1 MSTPARERGSTSVA
15 DRAVRRIAERAAT
28 EALAPGE
35 VRTTRS
41 SASVRGRRARVAVT
55 VTLPYPE
62 VLDDA
67 GERVRSHVAD
77 RTQRLTGLV
86 VPSARVRIAG
96 LRPRARTDEGE
107 VPGPEQTGDG
117 RVWRPW
123 SQRRVPVGVLA
134 LAVAAVCGVLLYDVL
149 AVHAAGRSPGRWRTG
164 PVEWLTTHGPA
175 GSAWPGL
182 AAALA
187 VLGLGVWL
195 LVLAVTPGLRGRF
208 PLREPLP
215 DLHAALDRSAA
226 AALLR
231 DAVTELPGIT
241 RVRVGV
247 GRRRVRVRAGLAF
260 GQLEAERDALAG
272 TVARTVAGWGAARA
286 PRVRVRLRPEPA
298 WRAPAVP
305 EPVAPE
311 PVARESVPG
320 GDGGGGGNGSGS
332 GSGACNGDGNGG
344 SAAQGS
350 AGR

>member
-1 MSTPARERGSTSVA
+1 MSTPAGERGSTNVA

-77 RTQRLTGLV
+77 RTRQLTGLV
-86 VPSARVRIAG
+86 VPSARVRVAG
-96 LRPRARTDEGE
+96 LRVRARADESEGE
-107 VPGPEQTGDG
+107 VPLPGGGG

-123 SQRRVPVGVLA
+123 SARRVPVGVLA
-134 LAVAAVCGVLLYDVL
+134 LAVAAVCGVLLYDVV
-149 AVHAAGRSPGRWRTG
+149 AVHAAGWAPGRWRTG

-175 GSAWPGL
+175 DSAWPGL

-195 LVLAVTPGLRGRF
+195 LILAVTPGLRGRL

-215 DLHAALDRSAA
+215 DVHAVLDRGAA

-231 DAVTELPGIT
+231 DAVTELPGVA

-260 GQLEAERDALAG
+260 GHLEAARGELAD
-272 TVARTVAGWGAARA
+272 TVARTVAGWGLARA
-286 PRVRVRLRPEPA
+286 PRVRVGLRPEPT
-298 WRAPAVP
+298 WHAPAVREAAAEAEP
-305 EPVAPE
+305 GAEPV
-311 PVARESVPG
+311 REAAAEAQQG
-320 GDGGGGGNGSGS
+320 GT
-332 GSGACNGDGNGG
+332 
-344 SAAQGS
+344 
-350 AGR
+350 GR